1 MYLHKRISLRKID
14 LKSCG
19 MFIFRKGRKCEY
31 GKYRARFMSTL
42 LEFLHLARFIN
53 ENMGP

>member
-1 MYLHKRISLRKID
+1 MYLHERTGLRKID

-19 MFIFRKGRKCEY
+19 MFIFRNGRKCEY

-42 LEFLHLARFIN
+42 LAFLHLARFIN